1 MSSERS
7 ILIVEDDYESAIH
20 LQRMLHDMGYHVAG
34 TVASVQMAVSLVQEL
49 KPDMVISALEIGGA
63 ETGLEIAEV
72 AKASEL
78 PVILI
83 ANPPDEATFEKVKA
97 VQPMAFI
104 VKPFD
109 RYTLQGAIELAETN
123 RPEAKPELV
132 FVKNNNLLVQIRPSD
147 VLYVHAEGNYC
158 TVFMRNNKK
167 LALKM
172 SLPQFSDILS
182 PEDFIK
188 VHRNYTVRVSEIES
202 ISLSHNELTING
214 QLIPIS
220 RQKYRDDLL
229 RRVKMIK

>member
-20 LQRMLHDMGYHVAG
+20 LQRMLHDMGYHVVG
-34 TVASVQMAVSLVQEL
+34 TVASVQKAVAVVQEL
-49 KPDMVISALEIGGA
+49 KPDMVISALELSGD
-63 ETGLEIAEV
+63 ETGLEMAEV

-83 ANPPDEATFEKVKA
+83 SHPPDEATFEKVKA
-97 VQPMAFI
+97 AQPMAFI

-123 RPEAKPELV
+123 RPEVKPELV
-132 FVKNNNLLVQIRPSD
+132 FVKNNNLLVQIRPAD

-172 SLPQFSDILS
+172 SLPQFSDILNS
-182 PEDFIK
+182 EDFIK

>member
-7 ILIVEDDYESAIH
+7 ILIVEDDHQSAIQ
-20 LQRMLHDMGYHVAG
+20 LKSMLLDMGYHVAG
-34 TVASVQMAVSLVQEL
+34 AVANVQSAMAVVQEF
-49 KPDMVISALEIGGA
+49 KVDMVISSLQLGGG
-63 ETGLEIAEV
+63 EEGLEVAEV

-83 ANPPDEATFEKVKA
+83 ANPPDDATFEKVKA
-97 VQPMAFI
+97 VHPIAFI
-104 VKPFD
+104 VRPFD
-109 RYTLQGAIELAETN
+109 RYTLQGAIELADIV
-123 RPEAKPELV
+123 RPDAKPELV
-132 FVKNNNLLVQIRPSD
+132 FVKNNNLLIQIRPSD

-172 SLPQFSDILS
+172 SLPQFSDILNS
-182 PEDFIK
+182 DEFIK

-214 QLIPIS
+214 QIIPIS